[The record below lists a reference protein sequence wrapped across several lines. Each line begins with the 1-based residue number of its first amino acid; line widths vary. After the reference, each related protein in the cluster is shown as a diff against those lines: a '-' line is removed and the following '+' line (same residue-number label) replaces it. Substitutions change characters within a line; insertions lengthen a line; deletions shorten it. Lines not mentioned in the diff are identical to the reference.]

1 MSGSYKWRRAAAA
14 AGAYSASLPSLLY
27 TAEKLLRRDTQ
38 LASMLE
44 FVRHAH
50 STKLANYSGTSVDH
64 ILRLLY
70 HDDDDDDNDDDVAR
84 SMDNRSTVSR
94 PASVSM
100 NTDHHHSAQL
110 DHDDDQ
116 TSTHDVAHG
125 LHFASIA
132 MLGVLVL
139 EVAVRTIQ
147 YDRR

>member
-14 AGAYSASLPSLLY
+14 AYSASLPSLLY

-50 STKLANYSGTSVDH
+50 STKLANYSGTSVEH

-84 SMDNRSTVSR
+84 SVDNRSTVSR
-94 PASVSM
+94 PAGVSVK
-100 NTDHHHSAQL
+100 TDHHH
-110 DHDDDQ
+110 H
-116 TSTHDVAHG
+116 HNHG
-125 LHFASIA
+125 SQWS
-132 MLGVLVL
+132 V
-139 EVAVRTIQ
+139 
-147 YDRR
+147 DRPVSP

>member
-14 AGAYSASLPSLLY
+14 GTYSASLPSLLY

-84 SMDNRSTVSR
+84 SVDNWSTVSR
-94 PASVSM
+94 PAGVSV
-100 NTDHHHSAQL
+100 NTDQHHSAQL

-139 EVAVRTIQ
+139 EVAVHTIQ